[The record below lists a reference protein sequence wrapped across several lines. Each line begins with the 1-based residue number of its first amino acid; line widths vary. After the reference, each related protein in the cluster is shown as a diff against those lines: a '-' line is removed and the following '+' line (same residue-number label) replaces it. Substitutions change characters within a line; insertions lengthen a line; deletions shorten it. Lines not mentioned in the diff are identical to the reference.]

1 MRTRRTTEG
10 GDMSKDPVC
19 GMNVDEKR
27 ATERAEHEGRKY
39 VFCSASCR
47 ERFERSPES
56 YVGASKDAGPR
67 N

>member
-1 MRTRRTTEG
+1 
-10 GDMSKDPVC
+10 MSKDPVC